1 MLSKEL
7 QMTLSNAFSVAHEY
21 EHEFVTLEHLL
32 LELLGIPAVQDVIR
46 ACGADVGKIEEGLE
60 NFLESEMVSRKPDE
74 LQPTMSFQRVI
85 ERAIY
90 LVQSNGYPEV
100 TAVHVLASMY
110 AEQDSQAVYLLESN
124 GVERVDVLSY
134 LSHGVTAADSDE
146 YLPAKSEN
154 DDSEAE
160 QGQSEASPLEKF
172 TTNLN
177 AEVQEGR
184 IDPIIGRD
192 WELNRT
198 LEVLCRRRKNNPLLV
213 GEPGVGKTAVAE
225 GLAHLIEKD
234 KVPESLRDAVVYSLD
249 MGALL
254 AGTRY
259 RGDFEKRFKSLLK
272 ALENEPHAI
281 LFIDEIHTV
290 IGAGAV
296 QGGAMDASN
305 LMKPSLSSGKLRC
318 IGATTYDEYRGIF
331 EKDRALARR
340 FQKVDIKEPSQQ
352 ESFEIIKGLKPKYE
366 EHHSVKYTLP
376 ALKEAVALSA
386 RYLTDRH
393 LPDKAIDV
401 VDEAGAKQALVVAS
415 KRKKQIGVAEIQ
427 QVIANIARIPVSQ
440 LTQKEKDK
448 LADLDVSLKRV
459 VFGQNHAVDQLVS
472 AIHLSRSGL
481 NNPNKPT
488 ASFLFAGPTGVG
500 KTELS
505 QQLAKH
511 LGVEML
517 RFDMSEYMERHTV
530 SRLIGAPPG
539 YVGYDQGGLLTEAV
553 TKNPYAVVLLD
564 EIEKAHSDVFN
575 LLLQVMDN
583 GTLTDNNGRK
593 ADFRNVIL
601 IMTSNVGAEQMART
615 SMGFTVQ
622 DHTMD
627 FEGELKKVFT
637 PEFRNR
643 LDGIIQFNRLSE
655 ESMTSVVNKFIY
667 ALENALADKK
677 VTLKI
682 SDAARIW
689 LAKKG
694 YDPLM
699 GARPMERLVQEKVKK
714 PLAEKLLFGDLQQGG
729 DIYIDLNQTDDE
741 LTFSK
746 KDETKQD
753 ESKLVEA

>member
-32 LELLGIPAVQDVIR
+32 LELLGVPAVQEVIT
-46 ACGADVGKIEEGLE
+46 ACGADVVAIEEGLE
-60 NFLESEMVSRKPDE
+60 KFLESEMVSRKPDE

-100 TAVHVLASMY
+100 TAVHVLASLY
-110 AEQDSQAVYLLESN
+110 AEQDSQAVYLLESH
-124 GVERVDVLSY
+124 GVERVDVLSF
-134 LSHGVTAADSDE
+134 LSHGVTAAESDDYLPATSDSDE
-146 YLPAKSEN
+146 AQLEGQ
-154 DDSEAE
+154 E
-160 QGQSEASPLEKF
+160 QSKKSPLESF

-177 AEVQEGR
+177 QSVIDGN
-184 IDPIIGRD
+184 IDPIIGRE

-198 LEVLCRRRKNNPLLV
+198 LEVLSRRRKNNPLLV

-225 GLAHLIEKD
+225 GLAYQIVHQ
-234 KVPESLRDAVVYSLD
+234 KVPESLLDAVVYSLD

-259 RGDFEKRFKSLLK
+259 RGDFEKRFKALLK
-272 ALENEPHAI
+272 ALEAESHAI

-305 LMKPSLSSGKLRC
+305 LMKPSLSSGLLRC
-318 IGATTYDEYRGIF
+318 VGATTYEEYRGIF

-340 FQKVDIKEPSQQ
+340 FQKVDVKEPSHQ
-352 ESFEIIKGLKPKYE
+352 ESFAILKGLKPKYE
-366 EHHSVKYTLP
+366 EHHNVKYTLP

-386 RYLTDRH
+386 RYLTERH
-393 LPDKAIDV
+393 LPDKAIDII
-401 VDEAGAKQALVVAS
+401 DEAGAKQALAVAS
-415 KRKKQIGVAEIQ
+415 KRKKQIGVHEIQ
-427 QVIANIARIPVSQ
+427 QVVASIARIPVSQ
-440 LTQKEKDK
+440 ITQKEKDK
-448 LADLDVSLKRV
+448 LFDLEANLKRV
-459 VFGQNHAVDQLVS
+459 VFGQDHAVEQLTS
-472 AIHLSRSGL
+472 AIHLARSGL

-505 QQLAKH
+505 QQLANH
-511 LGVEML
+511 MGVEML

-553 TKNPYAVVLLD
+553 TKNPHSVVLLD
-564 EIEKAHSDVFN
+564 EIEKAHPDVFN
-575 LLLQVMDN
+575 ILLQVMDH

-593 ADFRNVIL
+593 ADFRNITL
-601 IMTSNVGAEQMART
+601 IMTSNVGAEQMARS
-615 SMGFTVQ
+615 SMGFAVQ

-627 FEGELKKVFT
+627 FDAELKKVFT

-643 LDGIIQFNRLSE
+643 LDGVIQFNRLSE
-655 ESMTSVVNKFIY
+655 DSMGSVVNKFIY
-667 ALENALADKK
+667 ALENALGDKK
-677 VTLKI
+677 VSLKI
-682 SDAARIW
+682 SDAARAW

-699 GARPMERLVQEKVKK
+699 GARPMERLIQEKVKQ

-729 DIYIDLNQTDDE
+729 EVFVDCEDDT
-741 LTFSK
+741 LTFK
-746 KDETKQD
+746 TE
-753 ESKLVEA
+753 

>member
-32 LELLGIPAVQDVIR
+32 LELLGVPAVQEVIN
-46 ACGADVGKIEEGLE
+46 ACGADYVNIEESLE
-60 NFLESEMVSRKPDE
+60 KFLESEMVSRKPDE

-100 TAVHVLASMY
+100 TAVHVLASLY

-124 GVERVDVLSY
+124 GVERVDVLSF
-134 LSHGVTAADSDE
+134 LSHGVTASDSDD
-146 YLPAKSEN
+146 YLPATSDGDEAQA
-154 DDSEAE
+154 DS
-160 QGQSEASPLEKF
+160 QGEPKKSPLESF
-172 TTNLN
+172 TSNLN
-177 AEVQEGR
+177 VAVEEGK
-184 IDPIIGRD
+184 IDPIIGRE

-198 LEVLCRRRKNNPLLV
+198 LEVLSRRRKNNPLLV

-225 GLAHLIEKD
+225 GLAYQIVNNN
-234 KVPESLRDAVVYSLD
+234 VPESLADAVVYSLD

-259 RGDFEKRFKSLLK
+259 RGDFEKRFKALLK
-272 ALENEPHAI
+272 ALETEPHAI

-305 LMKPSLSSGKLRC
+305 LMKPSLSSGLLRC
-318 IGATTYDEYRGIF
+318 VGATTYEEYRGIF

-340 FQKVDIKEPSQQ
+340 FQKVDVKEPTHQ
-352 ESFEIIKGLKPKYE
+352 ESFAILKGLKSKYE
-366 EHHSVKYTLP
+366 EHHNVKYTLP

-401 VDEAGAKQALVVAS
+401 IDEAGAKQALALAS
-415 KRKKQIGVAEIQ
+415 KRKKQIGVHEVQ
-427 QVIANIARIPVSQ
+427 QVVASIARIPVSQ
-440 LTQKEKDK
+440 ITQKEKDK
-448 LADLDVSLKRV
+448 LFDLEANLKRV
-459 VFGQNHAVDQLVS
+459 VFGQDHAVEKLTS
-472 AIHLSRSGL
+472 AIHLARSGL

-505 QQLAKH
+505 QQLANH
-511 LGVEML
+511 MGVEML

-553 TKNPYAVVLLD
+553 TKNPHSVVLLD
-564 EIEKAHSDVFN
+564 EIEKAHPDVFN
-575 LLLQVMDN
+575 LLLQVMDH

-593 ADFRNVIL
+593 ADFRNITL
-601 IMTSNVGAEQMART
+601 IMTSNVGAEQMARS
-615 SMGFTVQ
+615 SMGFTSQ

-627 FEGELKKVFT
+627 FEAELKKVFT

-655 ESMTSVVNKFIY
+655 ASMESVVNKFIY

-677 VTLKI
+677 VSLKI
-682 SDAARIW
+682 SDAARAW

-699 GARPMERLVQEKVKK
+699 GARPMERLIQEKVKQ
-714 PLAEKLLFGDLQQGG
+714 PLAEKLLFGELQQGG
-729 DIYIDLNQTDDE
+729 EVFVDCKEDA
-741 LTFSK
+741 LTFEK
-746 KDETKQD
+746 IEN
-753 ESKLVEA
+753 

>member
-32 LELLGIPAVQDVIR
+32 LELLGVPAVQEVIN
-46 ACGADVGKIEEGLE
+46 ACGADVVAIEEGLE
-60 NFLESEMVSRKPDE
+60 KFLESEMVSRKPDE

-100 TAVHVLASMY
+100 TAVHVLASLY
-110 AEQDSQAVYLLESN
+110 AEQDSQAVFLLESN
-124 GVERVDVLSY
+124 GVERVDVLSF
-134 LSHGVTAADSDE
+134 LSHGVTASEADD
-146 YLPAKSEN
+146 YLPATNDNDEVEN
-154 DDSEAE
+154 ENQEGAK
-160 QGQSEASPLEKF
+160 QSPLEKF

-177 AEVQEGR
+177 ISVEEGK

-198 LEVLCRRRKNNPLLV
+198 LEVLSRRRKNNPLLV

-225 GLAHLIEKD
+225 GLAYQIVNKN
-234 KVPESLRDAVVYSLD
+234 VPETLNNAVVYSLD

-259 RGDFEKRFKSLLK
+259 RGDFEKRFKALLK
-272 ALENEPHAI
+272 ALEAEDHAI

-305 LMKPSLSSGKLRC
+305 LMKPSLSSGLLRC
-318 IGATTYDEYRGIF
+318 VGATTYDEYRGIF

-340 FQKVDIKEPSQQ
+340 FQKVDVKEPTHQ
-352 ESFEIIKGLKPKYE
+352 ESFEILKGLKSKYE
-366 EHHSVKYTLP
+366 AHHNVKYTLP

-393 LPDKAIDV
+393 LPDKAIDII
-401 VDEAGAKQALVVAS
+401 DEAGAKQTIAKAS
-415 KRKKQIGVAEIQ
+415 KRKKQIGVHEVQ
-427 QVIANIARIPVSQ
+427 QVVASIARIPVSQ
-440 LTQKEKDK
+440 ITQKEKDK
-448 LADLDVSLKRV
+448 LFDLEANLKLV
-459 VFGQNHAVDQLVS
+459 VFGQDHAVEQLTS
-472 AIHLSRSGL
+472 AVHLARSGL

-505 QQLAKH
+505 QQLANH
-511 LGVEML
+511 LSVEMI

-553 TKNPYAVVLLD
+553 SKNPHSVVLLD
-564 EIEKAHSDVFN
+564 EIEKAHPDVFN
-575 LLLQVMDN
+575 LLLQVMDH

-593 ADFRNVIL
+593 ADFRNITL
-601 IMTSNVGAEQMART
+601 IMTSNVGAEQMARS
-615 SMGFTVQ
+615 SMGFATQ

-627 FEGELKKVFT
+627 FEAELKKVFT

-655 ESMTSVVNKFIY
+655 ASMESVVNKFIY

-677 VTLKI
+677 VSLKI
-682 SDAARIW
+682 SDAARAW

-699 GARPMERLVQEKVKK
+699 GARPMERLIQEKVKQ
-714 PLAEKLLFGDLQQGG
+714 PLAEKLLFGELQQGG
-729 DIYIDLNQTDDE
+729 EVFVDCKEDE
-741 LTFSK
+741 LTFEK
-746 KDETKQD
+746 
-753 ESKLVEA
+753 VED

>member
-32 LELLGIPAVQDVIR
+32 LELLGLPEVQEAIR
-46 ACGADVGKIEEGLE
+46 ACGVEVAQIEEGLE
-60 NFLESEMVSRKPDE
+60 KFLESEMVSRKPDE

-100 TAVHVLASMY
+100 TGLHVLASMFS
-110 AEQDSQAVYLLESN
+110 EQDSQAVYLLESN
-124 GVERVDVLSY
+124 GVDRVDVLSY
-134 LSHGVTAADSDE
+134 ISHGVTASDSE
-146 YLPAKSEN
+146 GYLPSEN
-154 DDSEAE
+154 ESNDAGETADGGEDKK
-160 QGQSEASPLEKF
+160 SPLESF

-177 AEVQEGR
+177 QAVESGR
-184 IDPIIGRD
+184 IDPIIGRQ

-198 LEVLCRRRKNNPLLV
+198 LEVLSRRRKNNPLLV

-225 GLAHLIEKD
+225 GLAYQIVHH
-234 KVPESLRDAVVYSLD
+234 KVPEQLENAVVYSLD

-259 RGDFEKRFKSLLK
+259 RGDFEKRFKALLK
-272 ALENEPHAI
+272 ALEEQEHAI
-281 LFIDEIHTV
+281 LFIDEIHTIV
-290 IGAGAV
+290 GAGAV

-305 LMKPSLSSGKLRC
+305 LMKPALSSGKLRC
-318 IGATTYDEYRGIF
+318 IGATTYEEHRGIF

-340 FQKVDIKEPSQQ
+340 FQKVDVKEPSNQ
-352 ESFEIIKGLKPKYE
+352 ETFEILKGLKDKYE
-366 EHHSVKYTLP
+366 AHHHVKYTLP

-386 RYLTDRH
+386 RYITDRH

-401 VDEAGAKQALVVAS
+401 IDEAGAKQALQPAS
-415 KRKKQIGVAEIQ
+415 KRKKQIGVGEVQTVVAS
-427 QVIANIARIPVSQ
+427 IARIPVSQ
-440 LTQKEKDK
+440 ITQKEKDK
-448 LADLDVSLKRV
+448 LQDLGENLKRV
-459 VFGQNHAVDQLVS
+459 VFGQDHAVDQLAS
-472 AIHLSRSGL
+472 AIKLARSGL
-481 NNPNKPT
+481 SDPNKPT
-488 ASFLFAGPTGVG
+488 GSFLFAGPTGVG
-500 KTELS
+500 KTELT
-505 QQLAKH
+505 QQLANH

-553 TKNPYAVVLLD
+553 NKQPHAVVLLD
-564 EIEKAHSDVFN
+564 EIEKAHPDVFN
-575 LLLQVMDN
+575 LLLQVMDH
-583 GTLTDNNGRK
+583 GTLTDNNSRK

-601 IMTSNVGAEQMART
+601 IMTSNVGAEQMARS

-627 FEGELKKVFT
+627 FEAELKKVFT

-643 LDGIIQFNRLSE
+643 LDGVIQFNRLSE

-667 ALENALADKK
+667 ALEQTLADKK
-677 VTLKI
+677 VSLKVT
-682 SDAARIW
+682 DAARHW
-689 LAKKG
+689 LAKHG

-699 GARPMERLVQEKVKK
+699 GARPMSRLIQEKLKQ
-714 PLAEKLLFGDLQQGG
+714 PLADLLLFGSLQQGG
-729 DIYIDLNQTDDE
+729 EVEVDCQDDE
-741 LTFSK
+741 IVLNTS
-746 KDETKQD
+746 D
-753 ESKLVEA
+753 

>member
-32 LELLGIPAVQDVIR
+32 LELLGLPEVQEAIR
-46 ACGADVGKIEEGLE
+46 ACGVEVAQIEEGLE
-60 NFLESEMVSRKPDE
+60 KFLESEMVSRKPDE

-100 TAVHVLASMY
+100 TGLHVLASMFS
-110 AEQDSQAVYLLESN
+110 EQDSQAVYLLESN
-124 GVERVDVLSY
+124 GVDRVDVLSY
-134 LSHGVTAADSDE
+134 ISHGVTASDSE
-146 YLPAKSEN
+146 GYLPSEN
-154 DDSEAE
+154 ESNDAGETADGGEDKK
-160 QGQSEASPLEKF
+160 SPLESF

-177 AEVQEGR
+177 QAVESGR
-184 IDPIIGRD
+184 IDPIIGRQ

-198 LEVLCRRRKNNPLLV
+198 LEVLSRRRKNNPLLV

-225 GLAHLIEKD
+225 GLAYQVVHH
-234 KVPESLRDAVVYSLD
+234 KVPEQLENAVVYSLD

-259 RGDFEKRFKSLLK
+259 RGDFEKRFKALLK
-272 ALENEPHAI
+272 ALEEQEHAI
-281 LFIDEIHTV
+281 LFIDEIHTIV
-290 IGAGAV
+290 GAGAV

-305 LMKPSLSSGKLRC
+305 LMKPALSSGKLRC
-318 IGATTYDEYRGIF
+318 IGATTYEEHRGIF

-340 FQKVDIKEPSQQ
+340 FQKVDVKEPSNQ
-352 ESFEIIKGLKPKYE
+352 ETFEILKGLKDKYE
-366 EHHSVKYTLP
+366 AHHHVKYTLP

-386 RYLTDRH
+386 RYITDRH

-401 VDEAGAKQALVVAS
+401 IDEAGAKQALQPAS
-415 KRKKQIGVAEIQ
+415 KRKKQIGVGEVQTVVAS
-427 QVIANIARIPVSQ
+427 IARIPVSQ
-440 LTQKEKDK
+440 ITQKEKDK
-448 LADLDVSLKRV
+448 LQDLGENLKRV
-459 VFGQNHAVDQLVS
+459 VFGQDHAVDQLAS
-472 AIHLSRSGL
+472 AIKLARSGL
-481 NNPNKPT
+481 SDPNKPT
-488 ASFLFAGPTGVG
+488 GSFLFAGPTGVG
-500 KTELS
+500 KTELT
-505 QQLAKH
+505 QQLANH

-553 TKNPYAVVLLD
+553 NKQPHAVVLLD
-564 EIEKAHSDVFN
+564 EIEKAHPDVFN
-575 LLLQVMDN
+575 LLLQVMDH

-601 IMTSNVGAEQMART
+601 IMTSNVGAEQMARS

-627 FEGELKKVFT
+627 FEAELKKVFT

-643 LDGIIQFNRLSE
+643 LDGVIQFNRLSE

-667 ALENALADKK
+667 ALEQTLADKK
-677 VTLKI
+677 VSLKVT
-682 SDAARIW
+682 DAARHW
-689 LAKKG
+689 LAKHG

-699 GARPMERLVQEKVKK
+699 GARPMSRLIQEKLKQ
-714 PLAEKLLFGDLQQGG
+714 PLADLLLFGSLQQGG
-729 DIYIDLNQTDDE
+729 EVEVDCQDDE
-741 LTFSK
+741 IVLNTS
-746 KDETKQD
+746 D
-753 ESKLVEA
+753 

>member
-32 LELLGIPAVQDVIR
+32 LELLGVPAVQEVIN
-46 ACGADVGKIEEGLE
+46 ACGVDVVGIEEGLE
-60 NFLESEMVSRKPDE
+60 KFLESEMVSRKPDE

-100 TAVHVLASMY
+100 TAVHVLASLY
-110 AEQDSQAVYLLESN
+110 AEQDSQAVYLLESH

-134 LSHGVTAADSDE
+134 LSHGVTASDAE
-146 YLPAKSEN
+146 DFLPSTGEDAQT
-154 DDSEAE
+154 E
-160 QGQSEASPLEKF
+160 QQGEEESQRSPLERF

-177 AEVQEGR
+177 IAVTEGK
-184 IDPIIGRD
+184 IDPIIGRE

-198 LEVLCRRRKNNPLLV
+198 LEVLSRRRKNNPLLV

-225 GLAHLIEKD
+225 GLAYQVVHN
-234 KVPESLRDAVVYSLD
+234 KVPESLLDAVVYSLD

-259 RGDFEKRFKSLLK
+259 RGDFEKRFKALLK
-272 ALENEPHAI
+272 ALEEEEHAV

-318 IGATTYDEYRGIF
+318 VGATTYEEYRGVF

-340 FQKVDIKEPSQQ
+340 FQKVDVKEPSHIETFQ
-352 ESFEIIKGLKPKYE
+352 ILKGLKDKYE
-366 EHHSVKYTLP
+366 EHHHVKYTLP

-401 VDEAGAKQALVVAS
+401 IDEAGAKQALAVAS
-415 KRKKQIGVAEIQ
+415 KRKKQIGIGEIQ
-427 QVIANIARIPVSQ
+427 QVVASIARIPVSQ
-440 LTQKEKDK
+440 ITQKEKDK
-448 LADLDVSLKRV
+448 LHDLEANLKRV
-459 VFGQNHAVDQLVS
+459 VFGQDKAVEKLVS
-472 AIHLSRSGL
+472 AIHLARSGL

-500 KTELS
+500 KTELT
-505 QQLAKH
+505 QQLANH
-511 LGVEML
+511 MGVEML

-539 YVGYDQGGLLTEAV
+539 YVGYDQGGQLTEAV
-553 TKNPYAVVLLD
+553 TKNPHSVVLLD
-564 EIEKAHSDVFN
+564 EIEKAHPDVFN

-593 ADFRNVIL
+593 ADFRNVTL
-601 IMTSNVGAEQMART
+601 IMTSNVGAEQMARS
-615 SMGFTVQ
+615 SMGFAVQ

-627 FEGELKKVFT
+627 FEAELKKVFT

-643 LDGIIQFNRLSE
+643 LDGIVQFNRLSE

-667 ALENALADKK
+667 ALENALVDKK
-677 VTLKI
+677 VTIKI
-682 SDAARIW
+682 SDAARSW
-689 LAKKG
+689 LAKEG

-699 GARPMERLVQEKVKK
+699 GARPMERLVQEKVKQ
-714 PLAEKLLFGDLQQGG
+714 PLAEKLLFGELQHGG
-729 DIYIDLNQTDDE
+729 EVFIDCAEDGE
-741 LTFSK
+741 LSF
-746 KDETKQD
+746 TK
-753 ESKLVEA
+753 L

>member
-32 LELLGIPAVQDVIR
+32 LELLGVPAVQEVIN
-46 ACGADVGKIEEGLE
+46 ACGADYVNIEESLE
-60 NFLESEMVSRKPDE
+60 KFLESEMVSRKPDE

-100 TAVHVLASMY
+100 TAVHVLASLY

-124 GVERVDVLSY
+124 GVERVDVLSF
-134 LSHGVTAADSDE
+134 LSHGVTASDSDD
-146 YLPAKSEN
+146 YLPATSEG
-154 DDSEAE
+154 DEAQADS
-160 QGQSEASPLEKF
+160 QGEPKKSPLESF
-172 TTNLN
+172 TSNLN
-177 AEVQEGR
+177 VAVEEGK
-184 IDPIIGRD
+184 IDPIIGRE

-198 LEVLCRRRKNNPLLV
+198 LEVLSRRRKNNPLLV

-225 GLAHLIEKD
+225 GLAYQIVNNN
-234 KVPESLRDAVVYSLD
+234 VPESLADAVVYSLD

-259 RGDFEKRFKSLLK
+259 RGDFEKRFKALLK
-272 ALENEPHAI
+272 ALEAEPHAI

-305 LMKPSLSSGKLRC
+305 LMKPSLSSGRLRC
-318 IGATTYDEYRGIF
+318 VGATTYEEYRGIF

-340 FQKVDIKEPSQQ
+340 FQKVDVKEPTHQ
-352 ESFEIIKGLKPKYE
+352 ESFAILKGLKSKYE
-366 EHHSVKYTLP
+366 EHHNVKYTLP

-401 VDEAGAKQALVVAS
+401 IDEAGAKQALAVAS
-415 KRKKQIGVAEIQ
+415 KRKKQIGVHEVQ
-427 QVIANIARIPVSQ
+427 QVVASIARIPVSQ
-440 LTQKEKDK
+440 ITQKEKDK
-448 LADLDVSLKRV
+448 LADLEANLKRV
-459 VFGQNHAVDQLVS
+459 VFGQDHAVEKLTS
-472 AIHLSRSGL
+472 AIHLARSGL

-500 KTELS
+500 KTELT
-505 QQLAKH
+505 QQLANH
-511 LGVEML
+511 MGVEML

-553 TKNPYAVVLLD
+553 TKNPHSVVLLD
-564 EIEKAHSDVFN
+564 EIEKAHPDVFN
-575 LLLQVMDN
+575 LLLQVMDH

-593 ADFRNVIL
+593 ADFRNITL
-601 IMTSNVGAEQMART
+601 IMTSNVGAEQMARS
-615 SMGFTVQ
+615 SMGFTSQ

-627 FEGELKKVFT
+627 FEAELKKVFT

-655 ESMTSVVNKFIY
+655 ESMESVVNKFIY

-677 VTLKI
+677 VSLKI
-682 SDAARIW
+682 SDAARAW

-699 GARPMERLVQEKVKK
+699 GARPMERLIQEKVKQ
-714 PLAEKLLFGDLQQGG
+714 PLAEKLLFGELQQGG
-729 DIYIDLNQTDDE
+729 EVFVDCKDDE
-741 LTFSK
+741 LTFEK
-746 KDETKQD
+746 
-753 ESKLVEA
+753 VEN

>member
-32 LELLGIPAVQDVIR
+32 LELLGVPAVQEVIN
-46 ACGADVGKIEEGLE
+46 ACGVDVVGIEEGLE
-60 NFLESEMVSRKPDE
+60 KFLESEMVSRKPDE

-100 TAVHVLASMY
+100 TAVHVLASLY
-110 AEQDSQAVYLLESN
+110 AEQDSQAVYLLESH

-134 LSHGVTAADSDE
+134 LSHGVTAS
-146 YLPAKSEN
+146 
-154 DDSEAE
+154 DSEDFLPSTGEGAQAE
-160 QGQSEASPLEKF
+160 PQGEEEPQKSPLERF

-177 AEVQEGR
+177 IAVTEGR
-184 IDPIIGRD
+184 IDPIIGRE

-198 LEVLCRRRKNNPLLV
+198 LEVLSRRRKNNPLLV

-225 GLAHLIEKD
+225 GLAYQIVHN
-234 KVPESLRDAVVYSLD
+234 KVPESLLDAVVYSLD
-249 MGALL
+249 MGSLL

-259 RGDFEKRFKSLLK
+259 RGDFEKRFKALLK
-272 ALENEPHAI
+272 ALEEEEHAV

-318 IGATTYDEYRGIF
+318 VGATTYEEYRGVF

-340 FQKVDIKEPSQQ
+340 FQKVDVKEPSHIETFQ
-352 ESFEIIKGLKPKYE
+352 ILKGLKDKYE
-366 EHHSVKYTLP
+366 EHHHVKYTLP

-401 VDEAGAKQALVVAS
+401 IDEAGAKQALTVAS
-415 KRKKQIGVAEIQ
+415 KRKKQIGVGEIQ
-427 QVIANIARIPVSQ
+427 QVVASIARIPVSQ
-440 LTQKEKDK
+440 ITQKEKDK
-448 LADLDVSLKRV
+448 LHDLEANLKRV
-459 VFGQNHAVDQLVS
+459 VFGQDKAVEKLVS
-472 AIHLSRSGL
+472 AIHLARSGL

-500 KTELS
+500 KTELT
-505 QQLAKH
+505 QQLANH
-511 LGVEML
+511 MGVEML

-539 YVGYDQGGLLTEAV
+539 YVGYDQGGQLTEAV
-553 TKNPYAVVLLD
+553 TKNPHSVVLLD
-564 EIEKAHSDVFN
+564 EIEKAHPDVFN

-593 ADFRNVIL
+593 ADFRNVTL
-601 IMTSNVGAEQMART
+601 IMTSNVGAEQMARS
-615 SMGFTVQ
+615 SMGFAIQ

-627 FEGELKKVFT
+627 FEAELKKVFT

-643 LDGIIQFNRLSE
+643 LDGIVQFNRLSE

-667 ALENALADKK
+667 ALESALVDKK
-677 VTLKI
+677 VTIKI
-682 SDAARIW
+682 SDAARSW
-689 LAKKG
+689 LAKEG

-699 GARPMERLVQEKVKK
+699 GARPMERLVQEKVKQ
-714 PLAEKLLFGDLQQGG
+714 PLAEKLLFGELQHGG
-729 DIYIDLNQTDDE
+729 EVFIDCAEDGE
-741 LTFSK
+741 LSF
-746 KDETKQD
+746 TK
-753 ESKLVEA
+753 L

>member
-7 QMTLSNAFSVAHEY
+7 QMTLSNAFSVAHEF

-32 LELLGIPAVQDVIR
+32 LELLGIPAVQDVIK
-46 ACGADVGKIEEGLE
+46 ACGADVGVIEAGLE
-60 NFLESEMVSRKPDE
+60 QFLESEMLSRKPDE

-90 LVQSNGYPEV
+90 LVQSNGYNEV

-134 LSHGVTAADSDE
+134 LSHGVTTSDSDDT
-146 YLPAKSEN
+146 LPVNNAEDN
-154 DDSEAE
+154 AE
-160 QGQSEASPLEKF
+160 QDEDSQSQATPLDKF
-172 TTNLN
+172 TSNLN
-177 AEVQEGR
+177 LAVQEGR
-184 IDPIIGRD
+184 IDPTIGRV

-213 GEPGVGKTAVAE
+213 GDPGVGKTAVAE
-225 GLAHLIEKD
+225 GLAHLIVNK
-234 KVPESLRDAVVYSLD
+234 KVPENLYDAVVYSLD

-259 RGDFEKRFKSLLK
+259 RGDFEKRFKALLK

-318 IGATTYDEYRGIF
+318 VGATTYDEFRGIF

-340 FQKVDIKEPSQQ
+340 FQKVDIKEPTHQ
-352 ESFEIIKGLKPKYE
+352 ESFEILKGLKSKYE
-366 EHHSVKYTLP
+366 AHHNVKYTLP

-386 RYLTDRH
+386 RYLTDRQ

-401 VDEAGAKQALVVAS
+401 VDEAGAKQVLALAS
-415 KRKKQIGVAEIQ
+415 KRKKQIGVHEIQ

-448 LADLDVSLKRV
+448 LADLDVNLKRV
-459 VFGQNHAVDQLVS
+459 VFGQDHAVDKLVA

-505 QQLAKH
+505 QQLANH
-511 LGVEML
+511 LGVEMH

-553 TKNPYAVVLLD
+553 TKSPHAVVLLD
-564 EIEKAHSDVFN
+564 EIEKAHPDVFN

-593 ADFRNVIL
+593 ADFRNIVL
-601 IMTSNVGAEQMART
+601 VMTSNVGAEQMARA
-615 SMGFTVQ
+615 SMGFTLQ

-627 FEGELKKVFT
+627 FEAELKKVFT

-643 LDGIIQFNRLSE
+643 LDGVIQFNRLGE
-655 ESMTSVVNKFIY
+655 ESMTSVVNKFIF
-667 ALENALADKK
+667 ALEGALADKK

-682 SDAARIW
+682 SDAARSW
-689 LAKKG
+689 LAKNG

-699 GARPMERLVQEKVKK
+699 GARPMERLVQEKVKQ
-714 PLAEKLLFGDLQQGG
+714 PLAEKLLFGELQQGG
-729 DIYIDLNQTDDE
+729 EVFIDLDSDEE
-741 LTFSK
+741 LTF
-746 KDETKQD
+746 TKQ
-753 ESKLVEA
+753 